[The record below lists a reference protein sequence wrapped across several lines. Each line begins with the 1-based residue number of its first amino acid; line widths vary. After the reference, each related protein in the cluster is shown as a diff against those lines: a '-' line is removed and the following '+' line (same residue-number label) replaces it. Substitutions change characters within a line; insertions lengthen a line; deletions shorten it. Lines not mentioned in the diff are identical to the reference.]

1 MHPSA
6 APARDAFKPWRAFR
20 PARSFL
26 MRVVSVLSR
35 VSALL
40 GMAALA
46 RAEPLWLTLPPTP
59 ELPQAE
65 QSGLVPVN
73 GIKIWHA
80 VFGRGEPVILLHGG
94 LANASYWGHQVPVLA
109 KTYRVI
115 VMDSRGHG
123 RSTRGTEPLGYSL
136 MASDVIALMDDLKIG
151 KAAIVGWSDGA
162 IIGLEIAMHHPERVT
177 KLFAFAANSDP
188 SGVKDAA
195 SSPVFNAFVARAAKE
210 HEALSPAPE
219 GFQSLRRDVMRMWAA
234 EPNYKAQDFRSI
246 RLPVWIA
253 GADRDE
259 AVKREN
265 IEFMAAEIPSSG
277 LLIMPNVSHFAMLQD
292 PELFS
297 SLVMHFLRR
306 GAPR

>member
-1 MHPSA
+1 M
-6 APARDAFKPWRAFR
+6 RAFR
-20 PARSFL
+20 I
-26 MRVVSVLSR
+26 LSR

-46 RAEPLWLTLPPTP
+46 RAEPQWLTLPPTP

-65 QSGLVPVN
+65 QSGLAPVN
-73 GIKIWHA
+73 GIKIWRA
-80 VFGRGEPVILLHGG
+80 VFGQGEPVILLHGG
-94 LANASYWGHQVPVLA
+94 LANANYFGHLVPALA

-123 RSTRGTEPLGYSL
+123 RSTRGAEPLGYSL

-195 SSPVFNAFVARAAKE
+195 SSPVFNAFVARAATE

-219 GFQSLRRDVMRMWAA
+219 GFESLRRDVMRMWAA

-246 RLPVWIA
+246 RVPVWIA

-259 AVKREN
+259 AIQREN
-265 IEFMAAEIPSSG
+265 IEFMAAEIPGSG

-292 PELFS
+292 PEIFS
-297 SLVMHFLRR
+297 SLVMHFLQR